1 MFLIFISFDYYFFIY
16 FYFLRYPKY
25 QKVKIA
31 LRISLQFF
39 FFNIILKGFIKQPFV
54 KQCPTFLN
62 FSFNIDWRISV
73 FSLSKYL

>member
-31 LRISLQFF
+31 LRIGLQIFLKKYHFKGLYKTTSLNNVQFF
-39 FFNIILKGFIKQPFV
+39 SIFPLTLTGA
-54 KQCPTFLN
+54 
-62 FSFNIDWRISV
+62 
-73 FSLSKYL
+73 